1 MVGVIFVD
9 FFVIIVFV
17 GVFFFVSSPTQK
29 LNLVLGLSEEFI
41 EIGSETEESEMSQ
54 SFSALCVFEMFLK
67 SHPL

>member
-54 SFSALCVFEMFLK
+54 TFLLSVFWKCF
-67 SHPL
+67 